1 MKPLPKVRR
10 TIFILLFKQ
19 TNKQTNK
26 NIQDIEMHLYSPTD
40 GNQLQHWICF
50 FFFQYRIFFLE
61 LNKKTTLDSDFIRGT
76 EYPKI

>member
-26 NIQDIEMHLYSPTD
+26 NKQDIEMHLYSPTN
-40 GNQLQHWICF
+40 GNQLQHF
-50 FFFQYRIFFLE
+50 FFFNIGFFFQ
-61 LNKKTTLDSDFIRGT
+61 N
-76 EYPKI
+76 

>member
-26 NIQDIEMHLYSPTD
+26 NIQDIEMHLYSPTN
-40 GNQLQHWICF
+40 GNQLQHF

-61 LNKKTTLDSDFIRGT
+61 LNKKATLDSDFIRGT